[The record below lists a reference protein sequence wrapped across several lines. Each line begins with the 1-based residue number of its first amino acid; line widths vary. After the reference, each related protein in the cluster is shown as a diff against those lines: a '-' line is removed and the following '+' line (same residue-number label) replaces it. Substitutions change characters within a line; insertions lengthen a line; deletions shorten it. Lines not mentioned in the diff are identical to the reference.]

1 MKKNSTKN
9 GISRRKFLAGTAST
23 VAAFTIVPRHVLGG
37 KGHTA
42 PSDKLNIAGIGVGGM
57 GKNNLAA
64 MAGLQTDLKGE
75 YLEVS
80 ETSKGENIVALC
92 DVDEDFASETFEL
105 FPKAKV
111 YTDYREMLAKQKDID
126 AVMIATP
133 DHTHAVIAMMA
144 MNMGKHVYMQKPMT
158 HSIYEAR
165 KLTETARKTKV
176 MTQMG
181 NQGHSGEGIR
191 LICEWISDGAI
202 GPVREVH
209 AWTNRPIWPQGVPT
223 PSVAPKVPATL
234 NWDLWIGP
242 APLRPYHPVYHP
254 RFWRGWWDFGTG
266 AFGDMGCH
274 ILDPVFWALKLKHP
288 DSVQSS
294 SSQEALVVA
303 DRDWALTAR
312 HKDSFPAAS
321 IVRYNFPARGNMPP
335 VKLKWYDGGLL
346 PERPEELEPERKMG
360 DGKCG
365 AIFIGDKGKIMCG
378 TYGNSPRIIP
388 ETAMKAYKRPAK
400 TIERI
405 PDGEDGHEQDWIR
418 ACKTGKQACSNFEY
432 AGPFT
437 EMVLAGNLALR
448 FPGEK
453 LQLDGANMKVKNLPE
468 ADEFFHRKYRQ
479 GWSL

>member
-1 MKKNSTKN
+1 MDRRNFLKSTTA
-9 GISRRKFLAGTAST
+9 GIGLFS
-23 VAAFTIVPRHVLGG
+23 IVPSYVLGQNG
-37 KGHTA
+37 KTP
-42 PSDKLNIAGIGVGGM
+42 PSEKLNIAGIGVGGM
-57 GKNNLAA
+57 GKKNLAS
-64 MAGLQTDLKGE
+64 MAQLEVDLKGE
-75 YLEVS
+75 YLPGS
-80 ETSKGENIVALC
+80 ERSKGENIVALC

-111 YTDYREMLAKQKDID
+111 YTDYRQMLTKQKDID

-144 MNMGKHVYMQKPMT
+144 MNMGKHVYLQKPMS
-158 HSIYEAR
+158 HSIDEAR
-165 KLTETARKTKV
+165 KLTETAQKTKV

-181 NQGHSGEGIR
+181 NQGHSGEGMR
-191 LICEWISDGAI
+191 LIGEWIWDGAI

-209 AWTNRPIWPQGVPT
+209 AWTNRPIWPQGIAT
-223 PSVAPKVPATL
+223 PSVAPKVPSTL

-242 APLRPYHPVYHP
+242 APDRPYHPVYHP

-274 ILDPVFWALKLKHP
+274 ILDSVFWALKLQHP
-288 DSVQSS
+288 DSVQAS
-294 SSQEALVVA
+294 SSQQALVVA

-321 IVRYNFPARGNMPP
+321 IVQYDFPARGTMPP

-346 PERPEELEPERKMG
+346 PERPEELEPGRMMG
-360 DGKCG
+360 DGKGG

-378 TYGNSPRIIP
+378 TYGDSPRIIP
-388 ETAMKAYKRPAK
+388 ETAMRTYQRPAK

-405 PDGEDGHEQDWIR
+405 PGGPDGHEQDWIR
-418 ACKTGKQACSNFEY
+418 ACKTGKPACSNFDY

-437 EMVLAGNLALR
+437 EMVLTGNIALR
-448 FPGEK
+448 FPGER
-453 LQLDGANMKVKNLPE
+453 LHLDGANMKVKNIPQ
-468 ADEFFHRKYRQ
+468 ADAFFHHNYRQ